1 MPKFQPTLSEQ
12 KLPLVEHVGRGWI
25 DYTYLAHPCRTT
37 IPTARPLQQQRQ
49 PIQVS
54 HWTGAKKVVPVCS
67 LRNAL
72 QARHSPH
79 QQRGFDETVL
89 ATTERTSGVAD
100 ALRCPLA
107 CGVRC
112 AARSVSPHP
121 FSARHSPGKS
131 NKTSVPARS
140 WRSLV
145 HTFPP
150 LSLYAG
156 RGGAARAKIRISVA
170 EGLAPEKRRTPALRD
185 RLAAS
190 SRIVSS

>member
-12 KLPLVEHVGRGWI
+12 KLPLVEHARRGWI
-25 DYTYLAHPCRTT
+25 DCTYLTHPCRTT

-54 HWTGAKKVVPVCS
+54 HWTGAEKVVPVCS

-79 QQRGFDETVL
+79 QQRGFDETVP

-100 ALRCPLA
+100 ALRRPLA

-150 LSLYAG
+150 LSALDE
-156 RGGAARAKIRISVA
+156 AAPHVRRFAYPWLKDLR
-170 EGLAPEKRRTPALRD
+170 LKRDVLRPSATVWLP
-185 RLAAS
+185 R
-190 SRIVSS
+190 VE